1 MDGEMTTRL
10 PPVICVDVVV
20 GVGGGAEIQHMPGL
34 TLNPIDDNRNV
45 NVVEIRVSKL
55 LSVRLD
61 IEKDRR
67 VSMNMKTT
75 T

>member
-1 MDGEMTTRL
+1 MTTRL
-10 PPVICVDVVV
+10 PPVIGV
-20 GVGGGAEIQHMPGL
+20 GVGVGVGAEIQHVSGL

-45 NVVEIRVSKL
+45 NVVDIRVSKL

-61 IEKDRR
+61 IEKDRS

>member
-1 MDGEMTTRL
+1 MTTRL
-10 PPVICVDVVV
+10 PPVICVDVGVV
-20 GVGGGAEIQHMPGL
+20 VGAEIQHVSGL

-61 IEKDRR
+61 IEKDSS
-67 VSMNMKTT
+67 VSMNIKTT